1 MQIEMRTRGV
11 TVMEPSLLATLKA
24 ESLQPLDQFFFSQ
37 KSPGQVIAGGCLGL
51 ILY

>member
-24 ESLQPLDQFFFSQ
+24 ESLQPLDQFFSLRKAQ
-37 KSPGQVIAGGCLGL
+37 GRS
-51 ILY
+51 